1 MNKRHLYKSRLLTAS
16 LVFAGLSGLAQG
28 GEREELEAL
37 RQTTQGLIQLLVQ
50 QGFLTQDK
58 ADQLL
63 RQAAQKAAPATPAAA
78 ASAPEPAVVRVPYVP
93 ETVRKQIA
101 DQVREDV
108 TAQAR
113 AERWGDANAIPEWV
127 DRLKFEGDIRVG
139 SQNDFFS
146 KSNSSVAFF
155 QANGQN
161 ISNTT
166 EDRSRL
172 RLRARLGVN
181 ARVNPELSAGL
192 RLTTGSASDPVS
204 TSQTLG
210 TTGSKYSFA
219 LDRAFLRYH
228 DEVERPWLTA
238 HAGRM
243 ASPWFG
249 TDLLWNENLAFEGLA
264 VHLDPAAKSN
274 AVWRPY
280 LTLGAFPIQD
290 IETSQNVRASSKW
303 LYAAQTGLEWIRD
316 NKARAKLG
324 LAYYSFENVSGQR
337 NSAAS
342 PNAYDKTVPDFRQKG
357 NTLFDINAT
366 PSAGNERWALASDFR
381 LLNITGALDFNV
393 NDPVHLIVTGD
404 YVENIGYDRA
414 KVLARTGQDLRP
426 QTSGHLARVAVGMP
440 AMLLRHDWQLS
451 LTYRYLEADA
461 VLDAYT
467 DADFHLGGTNNKGY
481 ILGLLYGLGR
491 NTWVSTR
498 WLSSNEISGAPLSI
512 NSLQVYLNARF

>member
-1 MNKRHLYKSRLLTAS
+1 MTTLALGAS
-16 LVFAGLSGLAQG
+16 LLLVTATTSVRA

-37 RQTTQGLIQLLVQ
+37 RQTTLSLIQLLVQ

-63 RQAAQKAAPATPAAA
+63 RQAEQKPVAPAAA
-78 ASAPEPAVVRVPYVP
+78 APVSAPEPAVVRVPHVP
-93 ETVRKQIA
+93 EIVRKQIA

-113 AERWGDANAIPEWV
+113 AERWGDANAVPEWV
-127 DRLKFEGDIRVG
+127 DRIKLEGDIRVG
-139 SQNDFFS
+139 LQNDFFS
-146 KSNSSVAFF
+146 TSNASVSNF
-155 QANGQN
+155 QASGQN

-172 RLRARLGVN
+172 RMRARLGLN
-181 ARVNPELSAGL
+181 ARVSPEFSAGL
-192 RLTTGSASDPVS
+192 RLSTGTASDPVS

-210 TTGSKYSFA
+210 TTSSKYSFA
-219 LDRAFLRYH
+219 LDRAFVRYH
-228 DEVERPWLTA
+228 DEVERPWLTIQ
-238 HAGRM
+238 AGRM
-243 ASPWFG
+243 ASPWYG
-249 TDLLWNENLAFEGLA
+249 TDLLWSESLAFEGLA
-264 VHLDPAAKSN
+264 MHLDPAAKSN

-280 LTLGAFPIQD
+280 LTLGVFPIQD
-290 IETSQNVRASSKW
+290 VERSQTVRAGSKW
-303 LYAAQTGLEWIRD
+303 LYAAQTGVEWIRD

-342 PNAYDKTVPDFRQKG
+342 PNAYDKTAPDFRQKG

-366 PSAGNERWALASDFR
+366 PSAGNERWALAADYQ
-381 LLNITGALDFNV
+381 LVNLTGALDLNV
-393 NDPVHLIVTGD
+393 SGPVHLILTGD

-414 KVLARTGQDLRP
+414 SVLARTGRDIKP
-426 QTSGHLARVAVGMP
+426 QTTGYMARMAVGMP

-467 DADFHLGGTNNKGY
+467 DPDFHLGGTNNKGY

-491 NTWVSTR
+491 NTWISTR
-498 WLSSNEISGAPLSI
+498 WLSSNEISGLPLSI
-512 NSLQVYLNARF
+512 NTLQVYLNARF